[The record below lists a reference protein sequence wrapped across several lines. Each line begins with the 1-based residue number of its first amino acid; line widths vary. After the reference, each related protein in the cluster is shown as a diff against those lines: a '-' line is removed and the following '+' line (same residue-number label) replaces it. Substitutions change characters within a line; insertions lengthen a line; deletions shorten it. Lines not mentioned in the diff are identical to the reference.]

1 MIRNGVYSMI
11 LFEYLCSKFGTNE
24 PFFTSE
30 IDYPNYSKPWLYKEL
45 NKLCDEGK
53 IIRFERGLYYI
64 PTKTIFGPSIM
75 DPGKVIAKKYIYDGT
90 ETIGYYSG
98 TTFLNQL
105 RLTTQM
111 PNVIEIYTNNEPSNV
126 RDVMVGKQRVIVRRA
141 RTTVNRSNV
150 AVLSFLEM
158 MNSIP
163 VKFFDSEKKLII
175 ERYLTDNGISRKDI
189 TKYAPLFPDKA
200 IRTLVESELIY
211 SVAL

>member
-1 MIRNGVYSMI
+1 M
-11 LFEYLCSKFGTNE
+11 LFEYLYNKFGTNE

-30 IDYPNYSKPWLYKEL
+30 IKYLNYSKPWLYKEL

-53 IIRFERGLYYI
+53 IIRYERGLYYI

-75 DPGKVIAKKYIYDGT
+75 DPSKVIVKKYIYDGT
-90 ETIGYYSG
+90 ETVGYYSG

-111 PNVIEIYTNNEPSNV
+111 SNVIEIYTNNELSNV
-126 RDVMVGKQRVIVRRA
+126 RDVMVGKQRVLVRKS
-141 RTTVNRSNV
+141 RTEINGSNV

-163 VKFFDSEKKLII
+163 VKFIDDEKRRII
-175 ERYLTDNGISRKDI
+175 EKYLSDNRITRKDI
-189 TKYAPLFPDKA
+189 TQYAPLFPDKA

-211 SVAL
+211 CVA